1 MFALTMILL
10 VISLI
15 CAPIGLMKFPWGVR
29 TFREMSPA
37 QRSRFWESTAI
48 IMIPLTLT
56 ALSTFGMI
64 ASIS

>member
-15 CAPIGLMKFPWGVR
+15 CAPIGLMKFPWDAR

>member
-15 CAPIGLMKFPWGVR
+15 YVPIGLMKFPWEAK

-37 QRSRFWESTAI
+37 QRSRFWEALATA
-48 IMIPLTLT
+48 MIPLTLT
-56 ALSTFGMI
+56 ILSMFGMI

>member
-15 CAPIGLMKFPWGVR
+15 YVPIGLMKFPWDAR

-37 QRSRFWESTAI
+37 QRSRFWEALATV
-48 IMIPLTLT
+48 MIPLTLT
-56 ALSTFGMI
+56 ILSMFGMI